1 MGCGMR
7 FFLPG
12 IIVSGGLAGLT
23 SGSILALC
31 SSIAEEKLFCEDEE
45 GLVPLCFGSANFE

>member
-1 MGCGMR
+1 MR

-31 SSIAEEKLFCEDEE
+31 SSIAEEKLFC
-45 GLVPLCFGSANFE
+45 C